1 MNKDSHK
8 SPVKKEGRSR
18 NQSGNEQRENLN
30 KDGQKISDQGSINN
44 DLKPVSQEPNSNIVE
59 NEPQKTEVIPTPP
72 VTKPLPMPSLNKH
85 DQAML
90 CFYEGEDCMDDP
102 GDPSATTL
110 FPEPVPAMD
119 PTLFPEPV
127 PAMEQPALD
136 VDLDSI
142 ALPES
147 SSPQTPTIAPQT
159 SNIAPQTPIIAPQA
173 PNIIPQAP
181 TISTQVF
188 PQAVKSNGMDLTK
201 VHPITAVHEFCR
213 RMGYPQPLWEERRI
227 QTGTGS
233 AWAFD
238 VTVGPTKYSML
249 GNRTKKKDAQK
260 EGAIYCLFQLGIKS
274 RHGISKF

>member
-1 MNKDSHK
+1 MSN
-8 SPVKKEGRSR
+8 
-18 NQSGNEQRENLN
+18 
-30 KDGQKISDQGSINN
+30 SINN
-44 DLKPVSQEPNSNIVE
+44 DSKQMSSIGHEPNTSFKE
-59 NEPQKTEVIPTPP
+59 NESQKAEAIQTPP
-72 VTKPLPMPSLNKH
+72 VTKPAVTLPSLNKH

-110 FPEPVPAMD
+110 FPDPVPA
-119 PTLFPEPV
+119 V
-127 PAMEQPALD
+127 EQPSID

-142 ALPES
+142 ALPKS
-147 SSPQTPTIAPQT
+147 CSPEAP
-159 SNIAPQTPIIAPQA
+159 IVAPQA
-173 PNIIPQAP
+173 PTGALQAPTGASQTPTGAPPAPTIAPQAP
-181 TISTQVF
+181 TISTQIF

-213 RMGYPQPLWEERRI
+213 RMGYSQPVWEERRI

-238 VTVGPTKYSML
+238 VTVGPEKYSML
-249 GNRTKKKDAQK
+249 GSRTKKKDAQK